1 MLMRPGI
8 AKPITKVLVIDIGL
22 RINQTLLKMD
32 SYEILTNTFKQAIAL
47 TKDVLG
53 MCGPRHKSTR
63 GPHLYTVI
71 VLSAGKSLII
81 ST

>member
-1 MLMRPGI
+1 MRPGI
-8 AKPITKVLVIDIGL
+8 ITLQVKQNNLPINLNQNIDKACKL
-22 RINQTLLKMD
+22 NV
-32 SYEILTNTFKQAIAL
+32 TFKHANAF

-53 MCGPRHKSTR
+53 IWGPRHKSTN

-71 VLSAGKSLII
+71 VLSAGRSLMI